1 MMVLAKVT
9 CESRPAAC
17 KFNYWFRK
25 RKMIGQE
32 FVENRLKP
40 NSKDKESQAGETQ
53 RQKVDATQPHQAA
66 GGRPPFQGC

>member
-1 MMVLAKVT
+1 
-9 CESRPAAC
+9 
-17 KFNYWFRK
+17 
-25 RKMIGQE
+25 MIGQE

-66 GGRPPFQGC
+66 GHRFKAAEL